1 MRKNLR
7 GRMPRL
13 RFDRMFRAQYIIVR
27 SGEAATRRLWGAG
40 EARVRHIFGL
50 IFVYERR

>member
-40 EARVRHIFGL
+40 EARVRL
-50 IFVYERR
+50 LKTTS